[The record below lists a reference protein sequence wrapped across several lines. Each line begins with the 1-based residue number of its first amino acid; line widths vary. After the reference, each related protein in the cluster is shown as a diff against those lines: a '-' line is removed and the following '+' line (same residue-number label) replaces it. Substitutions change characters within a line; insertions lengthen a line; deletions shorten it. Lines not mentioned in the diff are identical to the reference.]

1 MEVNDEENKMI
12 EDKKDKKKELILWR
26 SCSGC
31 LLDPRVLVFFSSL
44 SISLGVLIFSG
55 YKIATVEGCQQN
67 NMYLGLLTFV
77 LGIWLPNPV
86 P

>member
-1 MEVNDEENKMI
+1 MEDIEENKMFV
-12 EDKKDKKKELILWR
+12 EEEKKKELVLWR

-55 YKIATVEGCQQN
+55 FKIATVEGCQQN